1 MRPRSSWRSSLAAA
15 GLPSGFALVLTLA
28 LCSRALAADS
38 SAAKPEPWSLFSPQE
53 LSLRFAYGI
62 GDTASLEFFTLGP
75 RVAYDLPDFIPPI
88 AGNRLRIGIETTGSI
103 IRGDD
108 RDHDGEFAFSP
119 LIFDYRYD
127 SGGMFVP
134 FIEGGE
140 GIVITTLRNLR
151 LGGPFEFSSQAGVGM
166 HLFFADEDAV
176 TFAFRMRH
184 ISNAGIK
191 DENSGLNTYFF
202 AIGLSTFP
210 ERLKTR

>member
-1 MRPRSSWRSSLAAA
+1 MRPRSLWRDSHAAA
-15 GLPSGFALVLTLA
+15 GALLGLALMMTLA
-28 LCSRALAADS
+28 LG
-38 SAAKPEPWSLFSPQE
+38 SAARADDSPAAGPRPWSLFSPQE

-62 GDTASLEFFTLGP
+62 GDKDLDFFTFGP
-75 RVAYDLPDFIPPI
+75 RVAYDLPDFIPAI
-88 AGNRLRIGIETTGSI
+88 FGNRVRIGIETNGSI
-103 IRGDD
+103 IRGKD
-108 RDHDGEFAFSP
+108 RGTEGEFAFSP
-119 LIFDYRYD
+119 FIFDYRYD

-140 GIVITTLRNLR
+140 GIVVTTLRNLR
-151 LGGPFEFSSQAGVGM
+151 IGGPFEFSSQAGAGF

-176 TFAFRMRH
+176 TFSFRMRH

-210 ERLKTR
+210 GRH